1 MPIPA
6 TGTAVNVAAVVA
18 GSLLGG
24 WLGHLVPERVRKT
37 LLVGLGFS
45 TLLIGMQ
52 LALSSRQI
60 LAVIGG
66 LIIGGAL
73 GELAGIEAGLAAF
86 GARLQ
91 RRFSGAGDVAEA
103 FVTASLLYCVGAM
116 AVMGSIQDGLG
127 GEPTILYA
135 KSALDG
141 VASIALASTLGY
153 GVILSVIPLA
163 LYQGGI
169 TLAATTLQPLLTDPV
184 VREMNAVGGLLIV
197 GIAIELLG
205 IKKLPVGNLL
215 PGVFV
220 AAAIVLLFGLS

>member
-1 MPIPA
+1 MPLS
-6 TGTAVNVAAVVA
+6 GTAVNVAAVVG
-18 GSLLGG
+18 GSLIGG
-24 WLGHLVPERVRKT
+24 ALGHLVPERVRRT
-37 LLVGLGFS
+37 LLVALGLS

-52 LALSSRQI
+52 LALGSRQI
-60 LAVIGG
+60 MAVIGA
-66 LIIGGAL
+66 LILGGAL
-73 GELAGIEAGLAAF
+73 GELAGIEARLEAF

-91 RRFSGAGDVAEA
+91 QRFAGAGDVAEA

-127 GEPTILYA
+127 SQPTILYA

-153 GVILSVIPLA
+153 GVILSAIPLA

-197 GIAIELLG
+197 GIGIDLLG
-205 IKKLPVGNLL
+205 IRKLPVGNLL

-220 AAAIVLLFGLS
+220 AAAIVLAFGLP

>member
-1 MPIPA
+1 VPLS
-6 TGTAVNVAAVVA
+6 GTAVNVAAVVG
-18 GSLLGG
+18 GSLIGG
-24 WLGHLVPERVRKT
+24 ALGHLVPERVRRT
-37 LLVGLGFS
+37 LLVALGLS

-52 LALSSRQI
+52 LALGSRQI
-60 LAVIGG
+60 MAVIGA
-66 LIIGGAL
+66 LILGGAL
-73 GELAGIEAGLAAF
+73 GELAGIEARLEAF

-91 RRFSGAGDVAEA
+91 QRFAGAGDVAEA

-127 GEPTILYA
+127 SQPTILYA

-153 GVILSVIPLA
+153 GVILSAIPLA

-197 GIAIELLG
+197 GIGIDLLG
-205 IKKLPVGNLL
+205 IRKLPVGNLL

-220 AAAIVLLFGLS
+220 AAAIVLAFGLP